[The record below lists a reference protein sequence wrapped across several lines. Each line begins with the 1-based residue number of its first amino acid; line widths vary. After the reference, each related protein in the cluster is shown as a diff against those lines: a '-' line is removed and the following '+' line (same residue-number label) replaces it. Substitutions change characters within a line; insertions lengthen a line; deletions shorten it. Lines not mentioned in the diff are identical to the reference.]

1 MIYGL
6 KTALTKRQEAE
17 LEMLTF
23 SLGVSRMNKIT
34 NEYIRGTVQVDSFR
48 GKVREARLRWFG
60 CEQRRDSGCTGQS
73 MPKMELPGR
82 KKRRRPHRRCEEGHA
97 EGW

>member
-1 MIYGL
+1 
-6 KTALTKRQEAE
+6 
-17 LEMLTF
+17 MLTF

-60 CEQRRDSGCTGQS
+60 CVQRRDSGCT
-73 MPKMELPGR
+73 
-82 KKRRRPHRRCEEGHA
+82 
-97 EGW
+97 

>member
-1 MIYGL
+1 
-6 KTALTKRQEAE
+6 
-17 LEMLTF
+17 
-23 SLGVSRMNKIT
+23 MNIS
-34 NEYIRGTVQVDSFR
+34 EGQFSFR

-60 CEQRRDSGCTGQS
+60 CVQRRDSGCTGQS